1 MFVSLA
7 LLLATAPMQDPPSQN
22 PPVPG
27 STTVLGDV
35 VVTGRRAEETARSF
49 IADVAAPTRNRGLAR
64 WNTPLCVGVAGLQPA
79 IAQPIVDRI
88 SDVAYSLGVEVG
100 APGCNANALIVA
112 TEDGAGMARGLVDA
126 KPRTFKPGS
135 LQMSQSDKELEAF
148 QAASRPIRWWQIS
161 TPTNSETGERAIR
174 LAGDVDNA
182 GNPVAPRISSF
193 GSRLT
198 TSIRDDMSRVIII
211 ADIDDISGLTVQQLS
226 DYFAM
231 VTLAQI
237 ASDAETADYDTILN
251 LFAEPGTVSGLT
263 EWDFAYLGGLY
274 SASQARRNATQQT
287 GAVASAI
294 GSARREQVR
303 ETPEE

>member
-1 MFVSLA
+1 MFAPLA
-7 LLLATAPMQDPPSQN
+7 MLFMATAPMQDPPEQD
-22 PPVPG
+22 PA
-27 STTVLGDV
+27 TVLGDV
-35 VVTGRRAEETARSF
+35 VVTGRRAEETARLF
-49 IADVAAPTRNRGLAR
+49 IDDVAAPTRNRGLAR

-88 SDVAYSLGVEVG
+88 SDIAYSLGVEVG
-100 APGCNANALIVA
+100 APGCTANTLIVA

-135 LQMSQSDKELEAF
+135 LQMNQSDSELEAF
-148 QAASRPIRWWQIS
+148 QAASRPVRWWQIS

-182 GNPVAPRISSF
+182 GNPVAPRLSSF

-198 TSIRDDMSRVIII
+198 TSIRDDMTRVIII
-211 ADIDDISGLTVQQLS
+211 ADIDDISGLSVRQIS

-237 ASDAETADYDTILN
+237 ASDAETANYDTILN
-251 LFAEPGTVSGLT
+251 LFDEPGTLTGLT

-274 SASQARRNATQQT
+274 SASQSRRNASQQT

-294 GSARREQVR
+294 GSARRGQVS
-303 ETPEE
+303 ETPQE